1 MDVVR
6 KGNSVIKRISL
17 LMVAALMAA
26 MMMVATAAPAFAAS
40 SEQTC
45 TENGG
50 EFTRT
55 NGTASCKYDPVDV
68 PAKNSGQEKFQK
80 ETQTTETGQ
89 GNLDNKDDDT
99 TTPTC
104 GKPCPPGQFPK

>member
-1 MDVVR
+1 M
-6 KGNSVIKRISL
+6 KRI
-17 LMVAALMAA
+17 
-26 MMMVATAAPAFAAS
+26 MMMVALAAFVVAALSVSAIPAFAAS

-45 TENGG
+45 TDNGG
-50 EFTRT
+50 TFTRT
-55 NGTASCKYDPVDV
+55 NGTASCEQDSVDV

-80 ETQTTETGQ
+80 DTQTTETGQ